1 MNHDGDSDVPD
12 EDKAPDRV
20 DQPETNPEESETL
33 SASPDEH
40 RQSDSDEEDV
50 EGPEPEGMPTSD
62 PKKPREALNRLVN
75 LSEGGDF
82 NRRFGFDRI
91 NALFQPPQNLLDT
104 SALIGAFQP
113 PTNEQAWFQAILP
126 NLGLT
131 DGWPTTKIAARLGKQ
146 MSDAWSA
153 DFTDLF
159 ARHLPDFSGLVEKLD
174 RLQETLLPPNWQNYD
189 IEIPENLDDLVLK
202 EALPLAWVPD
212 SETLR
217 QIFQAINP
225 GARRE
230 VLLQRSQAVIESCK
244 GVLASVE
251 GEAEREWADFAS
263 FAADSL
269 ANGHHQVSQALSANV
284 LDTAMQTLLP
294 DPNERRHLTS
304 ANHRA
309 ETLDELDMGYRIGL
323 ALGAAGASYIQF
335 FVKNGDEIPNDFS
348 RHASAHG
355 VSHRQYTPL
364 NALLALM
371 HATAVIKTIDAELR
385 DDEETT
391 SEATPAPN

>member
-12 EDKAPDRV
+12 EDKTPNRV

-40 RQSDSDEEDV
+40 QQSDSDGDV
-50 EGPEPEGMPTSD
+50 EGPENEGMPTSD

-75 LSEGGDF
+75 LTERRDF

-113 PTNEQAWFQAILP
+113 PTNEQAWFQAIVP
-126 NLGLT
+126 NLGLA
-131 DGWPTTKIAARLGKQ
+131 DGWPTTKITDRVGNQIA
-146 MSDAWSA
+146 DAWSTH
-153 DFTDLF
+153 FTDLF

-174 RLQETLLPPNWQNYD
+174 RLQETLLPPNWQNAE

-212 SETLR
+212 PETLR
-217 QIFQAINP
+217 QVFQANNP
-225 GARRE
+225 EARRE
-230 VLLQRSQAVIESCK
+230 VLLQRSQVVIESCNE
-244 GVLASVE
+244 VLASIE
-251 GEAEREWADFAS
+251 GEDEREWADFAS
-263 FAADSL
+263 LAADAL
-269 ANGHHQVSQALSANV
+269 AKGHHQVSQALSANV
-284 LDTAMQTLLP
+284 LDTAMQTVLQDP
-294 DPNERRHLTS
+294 DERRQLTS
-304 ANHRA
+304 DGHRA
-309 ETLDELDMGYRIGL
+309 QALDELDMGYRIGL
-323 ALGAAGASYIQF
+323 ALGAAGASYIRF

-385 DDEETT
+385 DDEETA
-391 SEATPAPN
+391 SEATPGPN